1 MVGRTVKFP
10 LEMKNG
16 VQARNLADLQN
27 NFDIEKIIGYF
38 LDGRLKS
45 WLEARYYEEEAEAIE
60 NIDKN
65 ASDLAKQLCEVFGVE
80 YDEISI
86 DPEEIERRNTRI
98 TKLKQITSD
107 EEIIKNVDSV
117 AFNQEELAD
126 LYDLGK
132 EKIYLCEGKFNIPK
146 SKQNLKYITVGSP
159 QVEGL
164 EIEKEVKEQIRQ
176 IGNDNNQEKDSY
188 KLPEVLVDLI
198 RQSLIK
204 DENGKSK
211 IDKSFVTEDDIT
223 EDLAN
228 FIGENDY
235 VITNNYVVF
244 KTNRTYFETSKE
256 FKVCDGFKRGENNIG
271 YWNKNDNSV
280 KSFSLDGY
288 NDYDTFLGNIQNKIA
303 LYKEYHEE
311 LGVLLY
317 DLDSKTTDVVCTDWN
332 GKENSFSMSGHL
344 ICYQDASGN
353 IKLYDSEMRKYKIL
367 DNLGKEIAICLNG
380 SILWYIEELEQKYPK
395 VNCLVEFNLGNN
407 YKRRYMNKEL
417 HDVTDIICVNKNVYI
432 RSYHFDGVSY
442 WKFNSDG
449 HNFEKL
455 LGVDVVFGFKIKED
469 KNSKYI
475 VLLEEKH
482 GLPVN
487 VIDMSNDDVFVLCKN
502 CGYTTR
508 DTHLFRDDD
517 VFYYGNSFYLV
528 GHYFLYGEDRRL
540 QQPDHYYRI
549 NIANRQKYEIY
560 KKED

>member
-27 NFDIEKIIGYF
+27 NFDVEKIIGYF

-176 IGNDNNQEKDSY
+176 IENDNNQEKDSY

-198 RQSLIK
+198 GWNRYVQSNRYVAFAHEKKVFKDSLKPLDFDPSSSWTGDLLVWDISKKRLLRLDSGLNDEKCQVLGIAGNNVILCSRRDYKKIYIYDIRHRKTKALYGDTLVNDPFSAMLGNLIWAKWQLKGICSCSIDTYSNLVATNETHVAYK
-204 DENGKSK
+204 DEDDNLYCVELNSDKKTFIENVNGDSLFALGKDFIIYLRNNKQIYKYDLVSNSKSYVKEVSYEVYDLMLDGNKLYLIEKVANMDDQNYGFSINEIELSSEDKTEFEIFRTKVDSISKSTLKTNEYYILTENDTNKEVYVFDLKTKKVNK
-211 IDKSFVTEDDIT
+211 ILSDDISEIWT
-223 EDLAN
+223 V
-228 FIGENDY
+228 GDY
-235 VITNNYVVF
+235 
-244 KTNRTYFETSKE
+244 
-256 FKVCDGFKRGENNIG
+256 
-271 YWNKNDNSV
+271 
-280 KSFSLDGY
+280 
-288 NDYDTFLGNIQNKIA
+288 
-303 LYKEYHEE
+303 
-311 LGVLLY
+311 
-317 DLDSKTTDVVCTDWN
+317 
-332 GKENSFSMSGHL
+332 
-344 ICYQDASGN
+344 
-353 IKLYDSEMRKYKIL
+353 
-367 DNLGKEIAICLNG
+367 
-380 SILWYIEELEQKYPK
+380 
-395 VNCLVEFNLGNN
+395 
-407 YKRRYMNKEL
+407 
-417 HDVTDIICVNKNVYI
+417 
-432 RSYHFDGVSY
+432 
-442 WKFNSDG
+442 
-449 HNFEKL
+449 
-455 LGVDVVFGFKIKED
+455 
-469 KNSKYI
+469 
-475 VLLEEKH
+475 
-482 GLPVN
+482 
-487 VIDMSNDDVFVLCKN
+487 
-502 CGYTTR
+502 
-508 DTHLFRDDD
+508 LF
-517 VFYYGNSFYLV
+517 
-528 GHYFLYGEDRRL
+528 
-540 QQPDHYYRI
+540 
-549 NIANRQKYEIY
+549 Y
-560 KKED
+560 KKSNSSIDTVYRLNMITGEKIREA

>member
-198 RQSLIK
+198 GWNRYVQSNRYVAFVHEKEVFKDSLKPLDFDPSSSWTGDLFVWDISKKRLLRLDSGLNDEKCQVLGIAGDNVILCPYRNRKKLYVYDIRHRKIRILYGDAQLWYLKDILSNFYISDVLELSYSNIVTTNETHVAYK
-204 DENGKSK
+204 DEDDNLYCVELNSDKKTFIENVNGDSLFALGKDFIIYIRNNKQIYKYDLVSNSKSYVKEVSYEVHDLMLDGNKLYLIEKVENMNDQNYGFSINEIELSSEDKTEFEIFRTKLDSISKSTLKTNEYYILTENDTNKEVYAFDIKTKNVNK
-211 IDKSFVTEDDIT
+211 ILSDDIS
-223 EDLAN
+223 EIWAV
-228 FIGENDY
+228 GDY
-235 VITNNYVVF
+235 
-244 KTNRTYFETSKE
+244 
-256 FKVCDGFKRGENNIG
+256 
-271 YWNKNDNSV
+271 
-280 KSFSLDGY
+280 
-288 NDYDTFLGNIQNKIA
+288 
-303 LYKEYHEE
+303 
-311 LGVLLY
+311 
-317 DLDSKTTDVVCTDWN
+317 
-332 GKENSFSMSGHL
+332 
-344 ICYQDASGN
+344 
-353 IKLYDSEMRKYKIL
+353 
-367 DNLGKEIAICLNG
+367 
-380 SILWYIEELEQKYPK
+380 
-395 VNCLVEFNLGNN
+395 
-407 YKRRYMNKEL
+407 
-417 HDVTDIICVNKNVYI
+417 
-432 RSYHFDGVSY
+432 
-442 WKFNSDG
+442 
-449 HNFEKL
+449 
-455 LGVDVVFGFKIKED
+455 
-469 KNSKYI
+469 
-475 VLLEEKH
+475 
-482 GLPVN
+482 
-487 VIDMSNDDVFVLCKN
+487 
-502 CGYTTR
+502 
-508 DTHLFRDDD
+508 LF
-517 VFYYGNSFYLV
+517 
-528 GHYFLYGEDRRL
+528 
-540 QQPDHYYRI
+540 
-549 NIANRQKYEIY
+549 Y
-560 KKED
+560 KKSNSSIDTVYRLNMITGEKIREA

>member
-1 MVGRTVKFP
+1 MAGKTVKFP

-27 NFDIEKIIGYF
+27 NFDVEKIIGYF

-86 DPEEIERRNTRI
+86 DPKEVERRNKRI

-117 AFNQEELAD
+117 VFNQEELAD

-176 IGNDNNQEKDSY
+176 VENDNNQEKDSY
-188 KLPEVLVDLI
+188 KLPEILVDLI

-353 IKLYDSEMRKYKIL
+353 VKLYDSEMRKYKIL
-367 DNLGKEIAICLNG
+367 DNLGKVIAICLNG
-380 SILWYIEELEQKYPK
+380 SILWYIEELRQDYSN

-407 YKRRYMNKEL
+407 YKRRYMIKEV
-417 HDVTDIICVNKNVYI
+417 DYVTDIIYVNKNVYL
-432 RSYHFDGVSY
+432 RGYCVAKETAY
-442 WKFNSDG
+442 WKFDLDS
-449 HNFEKL
+449 HNFEKKL
-455 LGVDVVFGFKIKED
+455 SFENWREISK

-475 VLLEEKH
+475 VLLEKKC

-502 CGYTTR
+502 CGYTER
-508 DTHLFRDDD
+508 DTHLFRNDD
-517 VFYYGNSFYLV
+517 VFYYGYPFYLV
-528 GHYFLYGEDRRL
+528 GHYFLYEEGKNMFH
-540 QQPDHYYRI
+540 PDHYYRI
-549 NIANRQKYEIY
+549 NIANRQKHEIY